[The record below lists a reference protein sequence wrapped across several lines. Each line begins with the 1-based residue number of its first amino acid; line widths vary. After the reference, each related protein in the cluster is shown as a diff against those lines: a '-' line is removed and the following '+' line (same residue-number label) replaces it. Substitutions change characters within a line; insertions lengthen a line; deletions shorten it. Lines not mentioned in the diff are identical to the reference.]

1 MGQGSMMNLL
11 KELAQAA
18 LFVSIAFGPFF
29 YYFYTMKP

>member
-1 MGQGSMMNLL
+1 MNLL

-29 YYFYTMKP
+29 YYILTMKP